1 MMPYPK
7 ARPKDEPRRSS
18 VFFIPAVC
26 LAVLVFI
33 PWSAIAG
40 ADDRAPAQTPQSS
53 SATEETRKKLDGP
66 SNTPSGGTLPGGTVS
81 GGTLPGGP
89 VPGGTVPGGTV
100 PGGTLPGGTVPGG
113 PAQGGPVPGGT
124 VPGGTVPGGPVPGGT
139 LP

>member
-1 MMPYPK
+1 MMPYPE

-66 SNTPSGGTLPGGTVS
+66 SNTPSGGTLPGG
-81 GGTLPGGP
+81 P

-113 PAQGGPVPGGT
+113 PAPGGPVPGGT

>member
-1 MMPYPK
+1 MMPYPE

-18 VFFIPAVC
+18 GFFIPAVC
-26 LAVLVFI
+26 LAVLVLL

-66 SNTPSGGTLPGGTVS
+66 SNTPSGGTLPGG
-81 GGTLPGGP
+81 P

-113 PAQGGPVPGGT
+113 PAPGGPVPGGT

>member
-1 MMPYPK
+1 MMPYPE

-18 VFFIPAVC
+18 GFFIPAVC
-26 LAVLVFI
+26 LAVLVLL

-66 SNTPSGGTLPGGTVS
+66 SNTPS

>member
-1 MMPYPK
+1 MMPYPE

-18 VFFIPAVC
+18 GFFIPAVC
-26 LAVLVFI
+26 LAVLVLL

-66 SNTPSGGTLPGGTVS
+66 SNTPSGGTLPGG
-81 GGTLPGGP
+81 P

-113 PAQGGPVPGGT
+113 PAPGGPVPGGT
-124 VPGGTVPGGPVPGGT
+124 VPGGTVPGGPVPGGP

>member
-1 MMPYPK
+1 MMPYPE

-26 LAVLVFI
+26 LAVLVLL

-66 SNTPSGGTLPGGTVS
+66 SNTPSGGTLPGG
-81 GGTLPGGP
+81 P

-113 PAQGGPVPGGT
+113 PAPGGPVPGGT
-124 VPGGTVPGGPVPGGT
+124 VPGGTVPGGPVPGGP